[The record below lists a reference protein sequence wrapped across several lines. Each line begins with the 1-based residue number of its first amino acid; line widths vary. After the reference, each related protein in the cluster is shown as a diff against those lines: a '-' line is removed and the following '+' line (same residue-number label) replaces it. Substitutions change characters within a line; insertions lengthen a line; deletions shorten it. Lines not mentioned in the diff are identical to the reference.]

1 MRIFFSR
8 ASSHDEV
15 MSPVARKLKST
26 NKYLWHRYQHHW
38 LNDAH
43 VSTSSRHW
51 SALAFSSS
59 CVSIAVHF
67 HRMLK
72 ALCGSWAA
80 LCTSPSHYCFSIVGY
95 KNKKENLWAFHLKG
109 TLCVH
114 QSLWVTPFTL
124 HTHRFISFFY
134 SKNTHWYRIY
144 KIYNMTQHHGQ
155 EKDWLYLQLQYLF
168 VKKIMKYLIILNY
181 LHSIVILV
189 RCVYSSLTVS

>member
-1 MRIFFSR
+1 MMHMFPHQ
-8 ASSHDEV
+8 AD
-15 MSPVARKLKST
+15 T
-26 NKYLWHRYQHHW
+26 DQHW
-38 LNDAH
+38 LS
-43 VSTSSRHW
+43 VRVVFLLRFISTVCWKHYV
-51 SALAFSSS
+51 ALEQLCVHRLVTTVFS
-59 CVSIAVHF
+59 V
-67 HRMLK
+67 
-72 ALCGSWAA
+72 
-80 LCTSPSHYCFSIVGY
+80 VGY

-124 HTHRFISFFY
+124 HTHRFSSFFY